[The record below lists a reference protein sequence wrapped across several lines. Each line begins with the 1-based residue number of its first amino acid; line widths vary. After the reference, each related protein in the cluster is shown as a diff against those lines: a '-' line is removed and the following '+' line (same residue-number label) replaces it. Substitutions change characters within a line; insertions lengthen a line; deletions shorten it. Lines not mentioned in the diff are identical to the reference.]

1 MAIIIEKR
9 GRGKFKPSPNY
20 EVGEVKKLLDSKIEE
35 ERQAFA
41 NCSQKIDFDTLNYD
55 SSKWNLVSL
64 FSGCGGLDLGFELA
78 GLKAVMGE
86 SVMEAAFNDKK
97 VFDDNKKIM
106 YLTLFM

>member
-1 MAIIIEKR
+1 M
-9 GRGKFKPSPNY
+9 
-20 EVGEVKKLLDSKIEE
+20 
-35 ERQAFA
+35 
-41 NCSQKIDFDTLNYD
+41 
-55 SSKWNLVSL
+55 